1 MKEFHPSAVD
11 LNLLLLLHELLRTPS
26 TVLVARRLGCTQS
39 AVSHGLGRLRDALGD
54 PLLVRSGRA
63 LTPTSRA
70 EELRAPL
77 AAWLRGTEQLL
88 ARSAP
93 LEPSR
98 LRRTFRVSTTDGAE
112 ALLLPGVMAR
122 LTQEAPGVALEVSHQ
137 ADHVDRLVQSGDL
150 DLALGFFMRE
160 LDGVLSTTLF
170 EDELVTVAPSS
181 WKGGCSLDSFLARPH
196 VVVSPRALPGGIVDE
211 ALARLGQKRQVA
223 ARTPSFLAA
232 LEFAAAG
239 LWLTMPR
246 RFVPAAR
253 GFRLLR
259 PPVELPAILFRMIF
273 PALLQEDPAH
283 RWFRGLVA
291 AGAPGVRRPAVR
303 VPPRSKHAA

>member
-1 MKEFHPSAVD
+1 LKVD

-39 AVSHGLGRLRDALGD
+39 AVSHGLGRLREALGD

-70 EELRAPL
+70 EELREPL

-122 LTQEAPGVALEVSHQ
+122 LAREAPGVILEVSHQ
-137 ADHVDRLVQSGDL
+137 ADHVDRLVQAGEL
-150 DLALGFFMRE
+150 DLALGFSMRE
-160 LDGVLSTTLF
+160 LDGVLTTTLF
-170 EDELVTVAPSS
+170 EDELVTVAPAG
-181 WKGGCSLDSFLARPH
+181 WKGVCSLDGFLSRPH
-196 VVVSPRALPGGIVDE
+196 VVVSPRGLPGGLVDE
-211 ALARLGQKRQVA
+211 ALARLGKRRQVA
-223 ARTPSFLAA
+223 VRTPSFLAA
-232 LEFAAAG
+232 LEFASAG

-246 RFVPAAR
+246 RFVPAGR
-253 GFRLLR
+253 GLRLLR
-259 PPVELPAILFRMIF
+259 PPVELPPLLFRMTF
-273 PALLQEDPAH
+273 PALLQADPAH

-291 AGAPGVRRPAVR
+291 AGAPGTSGRRGR
-303 VPPRSKHAA
+303 ERAAAGFRGGDPSV